1 MPVTQQAL
9 TRKFRKEINA
19 GTLSLLL
26 LGLIAHS
33 GRPMYGYEIAQSLA
47 AHSPGGRP
55 LAKQGALYPVLRALS
70 GAGLLDSHVEPSDR
84 GPPRRYYSVTR
95 EGRALLDEW
104 SGVWRHVRDTVE
116 SVLASGQTREENY
129 DE

>member
-26 LGLIAHS
+26 LGLLAR
-33 GRPMYGYEIAQSLA
+33 GARPMYGYEIAQALL
-47 AHSPGGRP
+47 AHSPGARP

-70 GAGLLDSHVEPSDR
+70 GAGLLDSHIEPSVS

-95 EGRALLDEW
+95 EGRVLLDEW
-104 SGVWRHVRDTVE
+104 SGVWRHVRDTVDN
-116 SVLASGQTREENY
+116 VLASGQSREENY